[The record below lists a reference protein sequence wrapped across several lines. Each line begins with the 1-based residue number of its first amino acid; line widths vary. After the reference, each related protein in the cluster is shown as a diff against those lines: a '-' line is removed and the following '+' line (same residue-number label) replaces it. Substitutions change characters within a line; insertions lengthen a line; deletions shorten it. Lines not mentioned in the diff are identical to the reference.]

1 MIVISKNI
9 ITEDIFVSKSKKKLK
24 VIPLGGLMEIGKNIT
39 LFEYGDEII
48 IVDCG
53 VIFPEDDM
61 LGIDLVIPDF
71 TYLVKNK
78 EKVKALFLTHGHED
92 HIGSTPYLLK
102 KFNVPIYG
110 TKLTLGLL
118 EHKLEEHN
126 LLASSQLNVVTP
138 GQKVTIGSFVVE
150 FIATTH
156 SIADSVA
163 LAIHTPVGI
172 VVHTSDFKIDYTP
185 IEGQSIDLA
194 RFAELGKQ
202 GVLLLLADSTNVEE
216 KGYTVS
222 ERTVGETFNKLFL
235 GAQGRIIVATFASNV
250 HRIQQIINSA
260 IKNNRKV
267 AFSGRSMLNV
277 LDVASRLG
285 YMKIPEGVLID
296 IDEVKNY
303 PLDKIVM
310 ITTGSQGEPMSALSR
325 MAASVHRQ
333 IDILPGDTVIMS
345 SSTIPGNE
353 KTISKVI
360 NELFKKGAEVIYE
373 SIAEVHVSGHACQ
386 EELKI
391 IHSLVKPK
399 FFMPVHGEYKHLKL
413 HANLAE
419 NLGINKEN
427 IFISD
432 LGKVLELT
440 ATSAKISTSVPSGR
454 VFVDGLGIGDV
465 GSVVLRDRKLLSED
479 GLIIVVLTLEA
490 GTGNIVAGPDV
501 ISRGFVYVK
510 ESERLMDQ
518 VREITKS
525 SIYKLDSRKR
535 ADWAS
540 IKTAIRDN
548 LRDYI
553 YEKTKRKPMILP
565 IIMEVSI

>member
-126 LLASSQLNVVTP
+126 LLASSRLNVVTP

-325 MAASVHRQ
+325 MAVSEHRQ

-353 KTISKVI
+353 KTISK
-360 NELFKKGAEVIYE
+360 
-373 SIAEVHVSGHACQ
+373 
-386 EELKI
+386 
-391 IHSLVKPK
+391 
-399 FFMPVHGEYKHLKL
+399 
-413 HANLAE
+413 
-419 NLGINKEN
+419 
-427 IFISD
+427 
-432 LGKVLELT
+432 
-440 ATSAKISTSVPSGR
+440 
-454 VFVDGLGIGDV
+454 
-465 GSVVLRDRKLLSED
+465 
-479 GLIIVVLTLEA
+479 
-490 GTGNIVAGPDV
+490 
-501 ISRGFVYVK
+501 
-510 ESERLMDQ
+510 
-518 VREITKS
+518 
-525 SIYKLDSRKR
+525 
-535 ADWAS
+535 
-540 IKTAIRDN
+540 
-548 LRDYI
+548 
-553 YEKTKRKPMILP
+553 
-565 IIMEVSI
+565 